1 MDLQE
6 NLQQVEAN
14 ICKACENAGRK
25 RSDVTL
31 IAVSK
36 TKPIEMLQTV
46 YDLGPRD
53 FGENKVQ
60 EMCEKMEV
68 LPKDIR
74 WHMIGHLQRNKVKYI
89 VDKVALIHSV
99 DSVRLAETIDK
110 EAEKHGV
117 IANIL
122 IEVNVA
128 KEESK
133 FGLMPE
139 EVPEFVEK
147 IAGFPHIRVK
157 GLMTIAPF
165 VENPEENRPI
175 FAHLRKLSV
184 DIAKKNID
192 NITMSI
198 LSMGMTNDY
207 QVAIEEGATMVR
219 VGTGIFGARDYTHQV

>member
-1 MDLQE
+1 MVDLQE

-74 WHMIGHLQRNKVKYI
+74 WHMIDEQSEIYHWKDRTHPFGGQSSSGKRNRKTGGKT
-89 VDKVALIHSV
+89 KRNRL
-99 DSVRLAETIDK
+99 DSCRGQYCRRGE
-110 EAEKHGV
+110 
-117 IANIL
+117 
-122 IEVNVA
+122 
-128 KEESK
+128 
-133 FGLMPE
+133 
-139 EVPEFVEK
+139 
-147 IAGFPHIRVK
+147 
-157 GLMTIAPF
+157 
-165 VENPEENRPI
+165 
-175 FAHLRKLSV
+175 
-184 DIAKKNID
+184 
-192 NITMSI
+192 
-198 LSMGMTNDY
+198 
-207 QVAIEEGATMVR
+207 
-219 VGTGIFGARDYTHQV
+219 

>member
-1 MDLQE
+1 MITE
-6 NLQQVEAN
+6 NLEQVRKNIEEACRAVN
-14 ICKACENAGRK
+14 RDPGE
-25 RSDVTL
+25 VTL
-31 IAVSK
+31 ISVSM
-36 TKPIEMLQTV
+36 TKPVYMLQDA
-46 YDLGPRD
+46 YDAGSRD

-60 EMCEKMEV
+60 EIMDKYPQ
-68 LPKDIR
+68 LPSDIR

-157 GLMTIAPF
+157 GIMTIAPF
-165 VENPEENRPI
+165 VENPDEIRPI
-175 FAHLRKLSV
+175 FAHFRKLSV

-207 QVAIEEGATMVR
+207 PVAIEEGATMVR

>member
-1 MDLQE
+1 MMDLQE

-74 WHMIGHLQRNKVKYI
+74 WHMIGTHPFGGQSASGKRNRKTGGKT
-89 VDKVALIHSV
+89 KRNRL
-99 DSVRLAETIDK
+99 DSCRGQYCRRGE
-110 EAEKHGV
+110 
-117 IANIL
+117 
-122 IEVNVA
+122 
-128 KEESK
+128 
-133 FGLMPE
+133 
-139 EVPEFVEK
+139 
-147 IAGFPHIRVK
+147 
-157 GLMTIAPF
+157 
-165 VENPEENRPI
+165 
-175 FAHLRKLSV
+175 
-184 DIAKKNID
+184 
-192 NITMSI
+192 
-198 LSMGMTNDY
+198 
-207 QVAIEEGATMVR
+207 
-219 VGTGIFGARDYTHQV
+219 

>member
-1 MDLQE
+1 MMDLQE

-74 WHMIGHLQRNKVKYI
+74 WQQDGAASIRYPLAYDRTSADEQSEIYHWKDRTYPFGGQSASGKRN
-89 VDKVALIHSV
+89 
-99 DSVRLAETIDK
+99 
-110 EAEKHGV
+110 
-117 IANIL
+117 
-122 IEVNVA
+122 
-128 KEESK
+128 
-133 FGLMPE
+133 
-139 EVPEFVEK
+139 
-147 IAGFPHIRVK
+147 
-157 GLMTIAPF
+157 
-165 VENPEENRPI
+165 
-175 FAHLRKLSV
+175 
-184 DIAKKNID
+184 
-192 NITMSI
+192 
-198 LSMGMTNDY
+198 
-207 QVAIEEGATMVR
+207 
-219 VGTGIFGARDYTHQV
+219 